1 MAFRCNLAVPAV
13 PAAICDETSW
23 DQTQVVQEGQTQV
36 VQSQRQQPSN
46 FNLVQVSCYILKKF
60 LIEPFPPVSAIPL
73 VKKRAVLDCKAF
85 NGAASQEFAKF
96 MADVFEELL
105 KHGVVDS
112 LFVAKV
118 VKVLALFMGAF
129 KKISCKMSGDK
140 LLDLLRTD
148 EKVLP
153 DPNLAS
159 QAYAALTWRK
169 YHNQLHEQFGIAVT
183 YAYLVIYY
191 EVYLPKNL
199 PVVSQPD
206 FGNTKV
212 VVQKMEEAERR
223 YFKFYV
229 LILWRM
235 FPRLPRK
242 DNRLVIQTVLK
253 HCGFS
258 FIENHE
264 TIVTTDIQK
273 AIKNK
278 EVKVA
283 EEQKKKDIKKY
294 EGCLKTFFEK
304 PDNII
309 KLKRAVFDD
318 LNAQKGGMNIRKNG
332 KKDRKKTLSDIAKW
346 FHYVWWKDSSS
357 LELPDINWI
366 NDARRPQ
373 LVRWFQLNWGKI
385 LWTKMLNALCNKML
399 QSS

>member
-23 DQTQVVQEGQTQV
+23 GQTQVVQEHQTQV
-36 VQSQRQQPSN
+36 VQSQRQPS
-46 FNLVQVSCYILKKF
+46 NLVQVSCDILKE
-60 LIEPFPPVSAIPL
+60 IIICPFPPASTIPL
-73 VKKRAVLDCKAF
+73 VKKWEHLDCEVF
-85 NGAASQEFAKF
+85 NDATPQGFANF

-105 KHGVVDS
+105 KQGVVNP

-118 VKVLALFMGAF
+118 VKVLALFMGVF
-129 KKISCKMSGDK
+129 KKISCKMSRDK

-159 QAYAALTWRK
+159 QAYAALIRRK
-169 YHNQLHEQFGIAVT
+169 YRHLLHEEFGIAVT

-191 EVYLPKNL
+191 EVYVRKNL
-199 PVVSQPD
+199 YPVVSQPD

-223 YFKFYV
+223 YFKYYV

-235 FPRLPRK
+235 FPELPRENK
-242 DNRLVIQTVLK
+242 RRVIQTVLK

-283 EEQKKKDIKKY
+283 EEQKKKEIKKY
-294 EGCLKTFFEK
+294 DGRLKTLFK
-304 PDNII
+304 NGGIT
-309 KLKRAVFDD
+309 KLKCAVFQCLD
-318 LNAQKGGMNIRKNG
+318 AQNGGMNCHKSG
-332 KKDRKKTLSDIAKW
+332 KKDRRYNLSDIAKW
-346 FHYVWWKDSSS
+346 FHYVWWKNSSS
-357 LELPDINWI
+357 LELPDIIWI
-366 NDARRPQ
+366 NDATRPQ
-373 LVRWFQLNWGKI
+373 LVRWFRLNWGKI
-385 LWTKMLNALCNKML
+385 LWTKMLNAVCNKML